1 MKYDKN
7 RKFVGKMFD
16 DISLSYD
23 SMNHIMSGFQDLR
36 WRKKAV
42 KYLASLDNSYSNI
55 LDLAAGSGDFGK
67 EFLKLDPEKMYSV
80 DLSIG
85 MLEINS
91 GKISCKKNLQ
101 VKSDAESLPFRD
113 NYFDLCGIGFGIRN
127 FEHLD
132 KCLIEINRVLIKSGR
147 LVVIE
152 MFKPSGKGIFDKSFK
167 LYFEKIIP
175 KIGNTISGS
184 DYAYD
189 YLFQSVDNFLSV
201 DDFISM
207 AERTGFKLE
216 KKERNFSKVVYSVFF
231 QKN

>member
-23 SMNHIMSGFQDLR
+23 IMNHIMSGFQDLR

-91 GKISCKKNLQ
+91 GKISCKNNLQ

-113 NYFDLCGIGFGIRN
+113 NYFD
-127 FEHLD
+127 
-132 KCLIEINRVLIKSGR
+132 
-147 LVVIE
+147 
-152 MFKPSGKGIFDKSFK
+152 
-167 LYFEKIIP
+167 
-175 KIGNTISGS
+175 
-184 DYAYD
+184 
-189 YLFQSVDNFLSV
+189 
-201 DDFISM
+201 DFYNS
-207 AERTGFKLE
+207 RDSTKHW
-216 KKERNFSKVVYSVFF
+216 S
-231 QKN
+231 